1 MRYLL
6 WCATTVGLLIVTQ
19 RVLRENETNIRETQ
33 SASRPRFKLKTSLIL
48 LIIIIIIIRVY
59 KKA

>member
-19 RVLRENETNIRETQ
+19 RVVRETETNIRETQ
-33 SASRPRFKLKTSLIL
+33 SASRLRFNLETSLITMHEECKH
-48 LIIIIIIIRVY
+48 ITTPKV
-59 KKA
+59 